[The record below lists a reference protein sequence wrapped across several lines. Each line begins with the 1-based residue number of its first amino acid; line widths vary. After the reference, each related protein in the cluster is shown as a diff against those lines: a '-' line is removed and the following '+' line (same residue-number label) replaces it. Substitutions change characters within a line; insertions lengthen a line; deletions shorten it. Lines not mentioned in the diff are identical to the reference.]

1 MEAPP
6 TSRQLERVIAMQV
19 AAVRAEIAAACLRV
33 GRDPTGVRLIA
44 VTKSQG
50 PEVLAPLAA
59 AGIRDVG
66 ENRLEHHELMYQAA
80 TGLGLAFHAIGRV
93 QGRQLAKLAPLS
105 TALHSLAEPDHVA
118 RLGRAC
124 SHLAGGGRRLQ
135 VFLQVNTSGEAA
147 KAGISPEALPDLVRA
162 ARAETGLELVGLM
175 TMAPEGADDNVIR
188 TTFSALRRLAQVH
201 GLPRLS
207 MGMSQDF
214 TLAIEAGATDVR
226 IGTRLFTEPG

>member
-1 MEAPP
+1 MEP
-6 TSRQLERVIAMQV
+6 TSTTRQLERVIALQV
-19 AAVRAEIAAACLRV
+19 AAVRAEIAAACQRV
-33 GRDPTGVRLIA
+33 GRDPAEVRLIA

-66 ENRLEHHELMYQAA
+66 ENRLEHHELMFQAA
-80 TGLGLAFHAIGRV
+80 AGLGLAFHAIGRV
-93 QGRQLAKLAPLS
+93 QGRQLAKLVPLS

-124 SHLAGGGRRLQ
+124 SHLETEGRKLQ

-147 KAGISPEALPDLVRA
+147 KAGISPGALPELLHA
-162 ARAETGLELVGLM
+162 TRAEAGLEVVGLM
-175 TMAPEGADDNVIR
+175 TMAPEGVDNGVIR
-188 TTFSALRRLAQVH
+188 ATFAALRRLAQEH
-201 GLPRLS
+201 NLPRLS

-214 TLAIEAGATDVR
+214 GIAIEEGATDVR

>member
-1 MEAPP
+1 MESPS
-6 TSRQLERVIAMQV
+6 TTQQLERVIALQV
-19 AAVRAEIAAACLRV
+19 AAVRAEIAAACQRV
-33 GRDPTGVRLIA
+33 GRDPAGVRLIA

-66 ENRLEHHELMYQAA
+66 ENRLEHQELMFRAA
-80 TGLGLAFHAIGRV
+80 AGLGLAFHAIGRV
-93 QGRQLAKLAPLS
+93 QGRQLAKLVPIS
-105 TALHSLAEPDHVA
+105 TTLHSLAEPDHVA

-124 SHLAGGGRRLQ
+124 AGSERKLQ

-147 KAGISPEALPDLVRA
+147 KAGIFPEALPDLVRA
-162 ARAETGLELVGLM
+162 ARSEAGLDVVGLM
-175 TMAPEGADDNVIR
+175 TMAPEGADDGVIR
-188 TTFSALRRLAQVH
+188 ATFAALRRLAQTQ
-201 GLPRLS
+201 GLHRLS

-214 TLAIEAGATDVR
+214 SIAVEEGATEVR